1 MEFAYVHENVAAIRL
16 SIEAA
21 CAKAG
26 RDPADVRVIAVTK
39 TAPPDIVR
47 HWLLLASGM
56 RLKIGGKQH
65 AKSWSTKPPHC

>member
-39 TAPPDIVR
+39 TAPPDIVLNTGCCLR
-47 HWLLLASGM
+47 QGC
-56 RLKIGGKQH
+56 G
-65 AKSWSTKPPHC
+65 